1 MAKVTNR
8 MKWVIWA
15 LAATFYF
22 YEYFLRVFPSVII
35 PDLMNVFS
43 VDATAIGALS
53 AFYFYIYAPLQLPVG
68 MITDKYGARR
78 LLAIAAFTAGLGTL
92 LFGMANHYWIAAMGR
107 FLMGFGSSF
116 GFVGMIYICSHWFE
130 ESKRGIMI
138 GFANTIGMMGAI
150 LGEGPLR
157 IGINLFGWRVSLFVM
172 AGFAFVLSGLIYLLV
187 RNDPPEMK
195 KFDQK
200 TKKSSENLI
209 KNLGIVTKNFYSW
222 LNALVA
228 LFFFVTTAS
237 FAGLWGVPFI
247 KTTYGISTE
256 LAGFAVSMIF
266 FGWAAGGPLIGIF
279 SDKIQQ
285 KKNLLLLANA
295 MGFLLMSIVVYI
307 SNIPIAMLF
316 ILFFLIGFV
325 SSGELLN
332 FSYSIDINP
341 QFAKGTAIAFTNFI
355 VVIGAVVLQPLVGHI
370 LDLNWTGQMLGNVR
384 VYPREAY
391 TIAMSCFPASFLIA
405 FILGFFLKKE
415 KLA

>member
-1 MAKVTNR
+1 MAKTIHQI
-8 MKWVIWA
+8 KWLIWA
-15 LAATFYF
+15 LAATFF
-22 YEYFLRVFPSVII
+22 LYEYFLRVFPSVII
-35 PDLMNVFS
+35 PDLMSVFS

-68 MITDKYGARR
+68 IIIDKYGARK

-92 LFGMANHYWIAAMGR
+92 LFGMANHYWIAALGR
-107 FLMGFGSSF
+107 FFMGFGSSF

-138 GFANTIGMMGAI
+138 GLANTIGMMGAI

-172 AGFAFVLSGLIYLLV
+172 AGFAFILSGLIYLIV

-195 KFDQK
+195 KIDQK
-200 TKKSSENLI
+200 KKKLSENFI
-209 KNLGIVTKNFYSW
+209 KNLAAITKNFYSW

-247 KTTYGISTE
+247 SSTYDISTE
-256 LAGFAVSMIF
+256 AAGFAVSMIF

-279 SDKIQQ
+279 SDKILQ
-285 KKNLLLLANA
+285 KKRILLFTTAI
-295 MGFLLMSIVVYI
+295 GFLLMSIVVYI
-307 SNIPIAMLF
+307 PNIPITMLF
-316 ILFFLIGFV
+316 ALFFLIGFI

-355 VVIGAVVLQPLVGHI
+355 VVIGTVILQPLVGHL
-370 LDLNWTGQMLGNVR
+370 LDLNWTGQMLGNAR
-384 VYPREAY
+384 VYSQEAY
-391 TIAMSCFPASFLIA
+391 TIAMTCFPASFLVA

-415 KLA
+415 KTA